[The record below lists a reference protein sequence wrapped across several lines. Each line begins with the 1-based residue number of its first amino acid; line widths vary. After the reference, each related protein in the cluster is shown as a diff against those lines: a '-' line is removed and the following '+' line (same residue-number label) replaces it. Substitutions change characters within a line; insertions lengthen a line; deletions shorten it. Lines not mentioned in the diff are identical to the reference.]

1 MSLRVITVTLVS
13 MVGILISGCE
23 LTEKPQ
29 TEAELKSE
37 PIIAIKPT
45 NNKSSDP
52 GPKPRPKVE
61 PQYPSAEQ
69 VISWHAMQCGR
80 FKVAEKDKK
89 VLAEKELKQFFKLFC
104 LKASSAP
111 KEVMTQLLK
120 LDQAYFW
127 PDDIKQYLWL
137 QKQQLKQH
145 IVAEQKQQALN
156 EKMKQTMSSLATIE
170 QQLLLRED
178 TEEQ

>member
-1 MSLRVITVTLVS
+1 MSLRVMTVTLVS
-13 MVGILISGCE
+13 MVGILIGGCE
-23 LTEKPQ
+23 LTEQPQ
-29 TEAELKSE
+29 PEPE
-37 PIIAIKPT
+37 PIVVKPT
-45 NNKSSDP
+45 DNHKLSNDP

-69 VISWHAMQCGR
+69 VIGWHAVQCGG
-80 FKVAEKDKK
+80 FNVAEKDKK

-104 LKASSAP
+104 LKASSEP
-111 KEVMTQLLK
+111 KEVMTRLLK

-145 IVAEQKQQALN
+145 IKAQQAQQALN
-156 EKMKQTMSSLATIE
+156 EKMQQTMSSLATIE

-178 TEEQ
+178 TKEQ